1 MGHFICK
8 PNNLNYIHVIKLK
21 HMKHFNGI
29 ISVLLG
35 LTALYLMFIK
45 AKTDMEFVCGFVVM
59 MGSIIFMLFMLME
72 ERNEEI
78 SQLKNTI
85 YKMKGLI

>member
-1 MGHFICK
+1 
-8 PNNLNYIHVIKLK
+8 
-21 HMKHFNGI
+21 MKVFNGI

-35 LTALYLMFIK
+35 VAALYLMFIK

-78 SQLKNTI
+78 AELRYKI
-85 YKMKGLI
+85 MKMKGII

>member
-1 MGHFICK
+1 
-8 PNNLNYIHVIKLK
+8 
-21 HMKHFNGI
+21 MKHFNGI

-59 MGSIIFMLFMLME
+59 MASIVFMLFMLME

-78 SQLKNTI
+78 AKLKNTI
-85 YKMKGLI
+85 YRMKGLI